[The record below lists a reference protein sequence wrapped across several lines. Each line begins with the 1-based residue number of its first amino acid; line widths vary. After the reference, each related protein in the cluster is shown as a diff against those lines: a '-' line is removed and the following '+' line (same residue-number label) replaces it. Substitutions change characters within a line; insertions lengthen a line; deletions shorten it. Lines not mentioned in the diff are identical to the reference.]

1 MGDEAQRADLFT
13 VDYSGEPGH
22 RSFYL
27 QVRFG
32 DSNITLAVEKQQVAL
47 LAEKLTEMLLLID
60 ATDPIATLGPQR
72 LPSLEAIFAD
82 PVWHVG
88 AIGLSYDD
96 DADLVSVDIREAA
109 DDVEEALEEGTP
121 SDGGSARLLL
131 QRSQVR
137 DFVVHALAV
146 VQEGRPMCPLC
157 GLPIDPDGHACPAT
171 NGHHPAA

>member
-1 MGDEAQRADLFT
+1 MSEDPRVADVFT

-27 QVRFG
+27 QVRSG
-32 DSNITLAVEKQQVAL
+32 DSSITLAVEKQQVAL

-60 ATDPIATLGPQR
+60 ATDEIATLGPKR

-82 PVWHVG
+82 AAWSVG

-96 DADLVSVDIREAA
+96 DADRVSVDIREAA
-109 DDVEEALEEGTP
+109 DDVEEALEEGSP
-121 SDGGSARLLL
+121 SEGGSTRFLL
-131 QRSQVR
+131 QRQQVR
-137 DFVVHALAV
+137 DFIVHALAV

-157 GLPIDPDGHACPAT
+157 GLPIDPEGHACPAT